1 MIKPN
6 IDALLTEDN
15 PSRIVSFS
23 LEFRSGNRYEHS
35 YLVPEL
41 VILQG
46 RQAVEEYIVSQALGD
61 ILYVE
66 LENE

>member
-66 LENE
+66 LEDE